1 MKEERRIPATKTIL
15 VICALINLVIGF
27 WPSGLSS
34 TERAILFGAY
44 YKAFIAAGEWWRM
57 LTVGFVHISV
67 MHLFVNMMSL
77 LVLGRALEPMLKTG
91 KYLLLLYGSVLGGS
105 VFYYCTGRNGVA
117 VGLSGGLYGLLAAY
131 VYLVWQGGALR
142 IPQVRTAVLQT
153 VGMNLIINFM
163 PGVGWRAHFGG
174 AVTGL
179 LLIMILT
186 KRQGMD
192 GLRRNAILA
201 LAALSVISVVAIR
214 QRSDLSKDDI
224 YYLTD
229 INVLNFESELGFTSY
244 AGMMAKNLDRVY
256 HSDYLEQVFR

>member
-1 MKEERRIPATKTIL
+1 
-15 VICALINLVIGF
+15 
-27 WPSGLSS
+27 
-34 TERAILFGAY
+34 
-44 YKAFIAAGEWWRM
+44 
-57 LTVGFVHISV
+57 
-67 MHLFVNMMSL
+67 
-77 LVLGRALEPMLKTG
+77 
-91 KYLLLLYGSVLGGS
+91 
-105 VFYYCTGRNGVA
+105 
-117 VGLSGGLYGLLAAY
+117 
-131 VYLVWQGGALR
+131 
-142 IPQVRTAVLQT
+142 
-153 VGMNLIINFM
+153 MNLIINFM

-186 KRQGMD
+186 KRQSMD

-229 INVLNFESELGFTSY
+229 INVLAFESELGFTSY